1 MKINRF
7 PKRFNLKNRRSTIL
21 LLGVSF
27 FTIVP
32 HGFASSGSDK
42 LLSCSTANDPY
53 RTEEPDID
61 WRDYQWILILGNG
74 TTACEEMLGY
84 LKKRPKHLPPPVCP
98 EERLPPNGHWRRP
111 EGRDLSDAERQ
122 TLLDSVPESTRPL
135 FEKEFKDKFMRIL
148 HTGIKTDQVQ
158 EWYLAYT
165 GEQRFSDVP
174 RNCRLVTQCA
184 WPANKIAGTGK
195 QIVIFGG
202 TYSYDITS
210 MNEDG
215 TQLKSQ
221 YAPGNF
227 NHGKGELIFYKGA
240 PYWLGGITWFQWHH
254 DHFMRSSMRADDPY
268 SKIFTLGR
276 LHQIEPGCRFGYFH
290 QDNLKQFPP
299 SKRK

>member
-7 PKRFNLKNRRSTIL
+7 PKSFNLKNRRSTIL

-27 FTIVP
+27 FTIMP

-61 WRDYQWILILGNG
+61 WRNYQWILILGNG

-111 EGRDLSDAERQ
+111 EGRDLSDAEQ
-122 TLLDSVPESTRPL
+122 QSLLDSVPESTRPL

-184 WPANKIAGTGK
+184 HASDKTVGTGK
-195 QIVIFGG
+195 QIVLGSA
-202 TYSYDITS
+202 YSYDIMS
-210 MNEDG
+210 M
-215 TQLKSQ
+215 
-221 YAPGNF
+221 
-227 NHGKGELIFYKGA
+227 
-240 PYWLGGITWFQWHH
+240 
-254 DHFMRSSMRADDPY
+254 
-268 SKIFTLGR
+268 
-276 LHQIEPGCRFGYFH
+276 
-290 QDNLKQFPP
+290 
-299 SKRK
+299 